1 MAYAF
6 GSVKTQSKQLNNK
19 SSNLFI
25 KVNFMKHFYIF
36 HDGYKKWVSAVKL
49 GVGGNFWVAT
59 AKSGLEP
66 LTENKIRSSELSPLR
81 CAICAKNLNQI
92 SLILSM

>member
-25 KVNFMKHFYIF
+25 KVDFMKHFYIF
-36 HDGYKKWVSAVKL
+36 HDGYKKWVSAIKL

-66 LTENKIRSSELSPLR
+66 LTEK
-81 CAICAKNLNQI
+81 KNSQ
-92 SLILSM
+92 